1 MSDNEDMDLFG
12 DVDEELNESPRQS
25 PRRQDSDREEL
36 DSGDDEGRDRRQ
48 HAHELEPEE
57 AYSVEETGI
66 VPHPVP
72 APSDGE
78 VSTLL
83 PLSMIK
89 PVLTMPSLTLC
100 VFQPSSKSTQNH
112 LMPQLS
118 HRQLSLRTSLP
129 LTLPPPLSGTE
140 SPRQASWKAMRHS
153 TDGTTA

>member
-12 DVDEELNESPRQS
+12 DVDEELNESPGQS
-25 PRRQDSDREEL
+25 PRRQDSDREDL
-36 DSGDDEGRDRRQ
+36 DSGDDDGRDHRQ
-48 HAHELEPEE
+48 HAQDLEPEE
-57 AYSVEETGI
+57 GYSVEETGI

-78 VSTLL
+78 VSTIP
-83 PLSMIK
+83 PLFMLELALI
-89 PVLTMPSLTLC
+89 MPSSTLC
-100 VFQPSSKSTQNH
+100 ASQPSSKSTQNH

-118 HRQLSLRTSLP
+118 HHQLSLRASLP

-140 SPRQASWKAMRHS
+140 SLRQASWKAMRHS